1 MTLYFENPDHQGHQV
16 GPDDPQIT
24 EAVVNIDRLIGRIID
39 GLHYVE
45 NDRIPPII
53 GLVDEGFKVEQ
64 KKSEAKECGGAHG
77 YDNAFFSMRTI
88 FIGHGPMFLEG
99 KKVAS
104 FENVEIYNKR
114 NIPEEAARVRSSKPP
129 SSSPIYSE
137 TPPLFVKSSSGS

>member
-1 MTLYFENPDHQGHQV
+1 METQ
-16 GPDDPQIT
+16 
-24 EAVVNIDRLIGRIID
+24 RICGED
-39 GLHYVE
+39 ERSPKLWLHYVE

-104 FENVEIYNKR
+104 FENVEIYNVISLILGLK
-114 NIPEEAARVRSSKPP
+114 AAPNNAFRYPQNVRTDCLEKITNSAV
-129 SSSPIYSE
+129 Y
-137 TPPLFVKSSSGS
+137 